1 MAKVTFRERY
11 CSVFRLPLQS
21 HKFINKKRRI
31 YFMPLTPEDR
41 QLQKTIYKALDDKPL
56 QPDDPR
62 YIPIYNSP
70 DCPDPVVRLK
80 KHIEFMDVESVQFF
94 SGFRGSGKTTELFRL
109 KKELEEEYYI
119 VLYANAL
126 KYINPA
132 DEIDIS
138 DLLIVLAGSFSDAI
152 EELTEA
158 DIKVESYWTRLK
170 SYLGNT
176 NLDITEAG
184 IKTGID
190 LKVALSTT
198 PTFRQNLQKTLANRI
213 GELKNNVNKYIED
226 GVKAIR
232 SAYNEN
238 TQIVFIFDSLEQ
250 IRGSL
255 FNEQAV
261 IQSVERVFSQHHKLL
276 ELPYIHAIYTVPP
289 WLKFVM
295 TNNKPVVLL
304 HSIKQWNND
313 AQRTKV
319 DGSCVS
325 LRKLVLERFSEEGFK
340 KFFGDDPNAEYTR
353 ADKLIDYCGGHFR
366 DLLTLLRE
374 AVLPT
379 DELPIS
385 DKNIETAIANVKSSF
400 LPVSLEDAKWL
411 AKIAE
416 SRSDSL
422 PNIKGENVGR
432 LTRYLDTHLVLY
444 FRNGDDWYD
453 VHPLIRDE
461 VMQIVKNA
469 EAKDKL
475 TQA

>member
-1 MAKVTFRERY
+1 MNALLLSPSFTVTIDSIFHIENTE
-11 CSVFRLPLQS
+11 FD
-21 HKFINKKRRI
+21 
-31 YFMPLTPEDR
+31 FMPLSPEDR
-41 QLQKTIYKALDDKPL
+41 QLKKRIYQSLVDEPL
-56 QPDDPR
+56 QPEDPR
-62 YIPIYNSP
+62 YIPIYQIP
-70 DCPDPVVRLK
+70 GGADPIARLME
-80 KHIEFMDVESVQFF
+80 HIELTDVESVQFF

-109 KKELEEEYYI
+109 KQDLEQEGYI

-152 EELTEA
+152 EELTKEN
-158 DIKVESYWTRLK
+158 IQVESYWTRLTA
-170 SYLGNT
+170 YLSNT

-184 IKTGID
+184 IKTGVD

-213 GELKNNVNKYIED
+213 GELKNNVDKFIED

-232 SAYNEN
+232 GAYSED
-238 TQIVFIFDSLEQ
+238 TRIVFIFDSLEQ

-295 TNNKPVVLL
+295 PNNIKPIVLL
-304 HSIKQWNND
+304 HSIMQWKND
-313 AQRTKV
+313 NERTKL
-319 DGSCVS
+319 DGSGTS
-325 LRKLVLERFSEEGFK
+325 LRQLVLERFSEEGFK
-340 KFFGDDPNAEYTR
+340 KFFGDDPNVEHSR
-353 ADKLIDYCGGHFR
+353 ADKLIDICGGHFR
-366 DLLTLLRE
+366 DLLSLLRE

-379 DELPIS
+379 NELPIS
-385 DKNIETAIANVKSSF
+385 DKDIETAIANVKSSF
-400 LPVSLEDAKWL
+400 LPISLEDAKWL

-422 PNIKGENVGR
+422 PDIKGENVGR

-444 FRNGDDWYD
+444 FRNGEDWYD

-461 VMQIVKNA
+461 VIQIVKSAA
-469 EAKDKL
+469 EIKEKQ
-475 TQA
+475 TQT

>member
-1 MAKVTFRERY
+1 
-11 CSVFRLPLQS
+11 
-21 HKFINKKRRI
+21 
-31 YFMPLTPEDR
+31 
-41 QLQKTIYKALDDKPL
+41 
-56 QPDDPR
+56 
-62 YIPIYNSP
+62 
-70 DCPDPVVRLK
+70 
-80 KHIEFMDVESVQFF
+80 MDVESVQFF

-109 KKELEEEYYI
+109 KRELENESYI
-119 VLYANAL
+119 VLYADAL

-132 DEIDIS
+132 EEIDIS

-152 EELTEA
+152 EELTKE
-158 DIKVESYWTRLK
+158 DIKIESYWTRFK
-170 SYLGNT
+170 NYLINT
-176 NLDITEAG
+176 KLDVTEASVKSEVETPAQSVIG
-184 IKTGID
+184 GLKAGLD

-198 PTFRQNLQKTLANRI
+198 PTFRQNLQKVLANRI
-213 GELKNNVNKYIED
+213 GELKGNVDKYIED

-232 SAYNEN
+232 SAYSQD
-238 TQIVFIFDSLEQ
+238 THIVFIFDSLEQ

-255 FNEQAV
+255 SNEQAV
-261 IQSVERVFSQHHKLL
+261 IQSVERLFSQHHKLL

-295 TNNKPVVLL
+295 PGVKPIVLL

-313 AQRTKV
+313 TQRTKL
-319 DGSCVS
+319 DGGCVS

-340 KFFGDDPNAEYTR
+340 KFFGDEPTAEITR
-353 ADKLIDYCGGHFR
+353 ADKLIDVCGGHFR

-374 AVLPT
+374 AILPT
-379 DELPIS
+379 NELPIS
-385 DKNIETAIANVKSSF
+385 DKDIETAIANVKSSF
-400 LPVSLEDAKWL
+400 LPISLEDANWL

-469 EAKDKL
+469 ESKEKQNQ
-475 TQA
+475 T